1 MDKKNIIEK
10 VQKLLKLQN
19 SAEQIN
25 SLGEAAAVARK
36 IRNLLMEYNLSMADI
51 DMEKGNEKTMHV
63 SEEWSGTDG
72 NGSVWK
78 YKLLSIIARNN
89 LCHAYIRMNKKMFI
103 VGEEVNVTI
112 VKQFYDYL
120 LNAFRRMARD
130 RWNVYV
136 KEVEKEYGMSIDSL
150 DSKDYDKYR
159 RMFMKSYFEGVPAGL
174 NKNYESMK
182 KTQEETA
189 LVLCHDKRIDE
200 YVESHFEWSDK
211 KTRNRRPTVY
221 GKAYYAGISDAQNIS
236 LNKQINE

>member
-1 MDKKNIIEK
+1 
-10 VQKLLKLQN
+10 
-19 SAEQIN
+19 
-25 SLGEAAAVARK
+25 
-36 IRNLLMEYNLSMADI
+36 
-51 DMEKGNEKTMHV
+51 
-63 SEEWSGTDG
+63 
-72 NGSVWK
+72 
-78 YKLLSIIARNN
+78 
-89 LCHAYIRMNKKMFI
+89 
-103 VGEEVNVTI
+103 
-112 VKQFYDYL
+112 
-120 LNAFRRMARD
+120 MARD

-189 LVLCHDKRIDE
+189 LVLCLDKRIDE